1 MPLCTYFLQEVIGQM
16 QLTKELW
23 QQELIQLVEWKELIQ
38 LVEWKARQ
46 LAH

>member
-1 MPLCTYFLQEVIGQM
+1 M